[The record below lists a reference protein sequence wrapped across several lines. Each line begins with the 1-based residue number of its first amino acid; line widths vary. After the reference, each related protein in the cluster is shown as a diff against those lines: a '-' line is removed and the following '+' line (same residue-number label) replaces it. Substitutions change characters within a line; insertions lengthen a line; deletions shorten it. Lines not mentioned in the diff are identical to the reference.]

1 MQSSG
6 FLDLKSLMALGQT
19 CKAHALD
26 EQSLILLIEHE
37 ATRYHGVET
46 MDEVIE
52 FWRKIYR
59 GRPLLKRWLERDYSS
74 SSNSNRTNSTAESM
88 QVTRNMVSDA
98 LPYEVMFVKMLR
110 TVPTESERL
119 QLVSERDSLGMT
131 LLHRA
136 AWTNRIECIKVI
148 LALYPDEAERLQAVK
163 GRDTFRWTVLHY
175 AASSGNP
182 DLIQLILV
190 LYPESERL
198 QSLNM
203 KNNDDWTV
211 LHCVAHSGDLV
222 CIKIILSLYPESE
235 LLQAVNTQNR
245 RGGTVL
251 HCVAE
256 SNKVDSIRALVSL
269 YPEPERFQA
278 LNMTNRNGDTVLDH
292 MKPRNSIMEW
302 LSQADNNS
310 SRKRSHDSTLQ
321 TTDQVDVE
329 QPETKLQKSVSQ

>member
-26 EQSLILLIEHE
+26 GQSLILLIENE
-37 ATRYHGVET
+37 ATRHHGVET

-52 FWRKIYR
+52 FWRK
-59 GRPLLKRWLERDYSS
+59 
-74 SSNSNRTNSTAESM
+74 
-88 QVTRNMVSDA
+88 
-98 LPYEVMFVKMLR
+98 
-110 TVPTESERL
+110 
-119 QLVSERDSLGMT
+119 
-131 LLHRA
+131 
-136 AWTNRIECIKVI
+136 TNRIECIKVI

-182 DLIQLILV
+182 DLIQLILA

-211 LHCVAHSGDLV
+211 LHCVAYSGDLV

-256 SNKVDSIRALVSL
+256 SNKVESIRALVSL
-269 YPEPERFQA
+269 YPEPERLQA

-292 MKPRNSIMEW
+292 MKPRTRNSIMEW

-321 TTDQVDVE
+321 TTDQVDDE